1 MAANIEILSSSE
13 EEVEEV
19 DGEENRKRQRD
30 LDEDLA
36 QRLQHEEILRQEEED
51 RMAMDLAI
59 AAAMAADAS
68 PMQRNFAWPRPSVP
82 AVKQIA
88 SDSILSAAS
97 AACPDA
103 MVLLHSCF
111 AGARD
116 LPRSEVILCGQTPW
130 FVQDRLG
137 GGRGGSARGQAQ
149 GDEIGLSY
157 AAAVAPDNWSCG
169 YRNVQMLTG
178 HLLNRHDI
186 RHWAPQ
192 IFNGAV
198 PGVEAL
204 QGELDRLWSMGY
216 DPEGCAQLGGAV
228 TGTRRWI
235 GTTEACVLLRG
246 QGVRC
251 NVEAFPRSQAG
262 AAGAVMQ
269 RAWDH
274 FRSGVAEPP
283 GTGKVQVSSQPPLY
297 LQHSGHSRTIVGVQR
312 RHETSGQRTDFLL
325 VLDPGLGRS
334 GLRELEDSAQRGH
347 GWERKVKKS
356 LAPLAK
362 QAQYEL
368 LVVNTSSPI
377 LTSEMH
383 AAMCVTRRL

>member
-1 MAANIEILSSSE
+1 MSSDIEIVSSSE
-13 EEVEEV
+13 EEV
-19 DGEENRKRQRD
+19 DGEDSRKRQRD

-36 QRLQHEEILRQEEED
+36 QRLQLEENQRQEHED
-51 RMAMDLAI
+51 RMAMDWAI
-59 AAAMAADAS
+59 AAALADDAS
-68 PMQRNFAWPRPSVP
+68 LHFAPCPSLPV
-82 AVKQIA
+82 VKQLA
-88 SDSILSAAS
+88 NDCAAGAAS
-97 AACPDA
+97 AECPDA
-103 MVLLHSCF
+103 MALLRSCF

-116 LPRSEVILCGQTPW
+116 LARSEVILCGQTPW

-137 GGRGGSARGQAQ
+137 GGRKGSSRGEA
-149 GDEIGLSY
+149 DERNLSY
-157 AAAVAPDNWSCG
+157 AAAAAPDNWSCG

-178 HLLNRHDI
+178 HLLHRQDMK
-186 RHWAPQ
+186 HWASQ
-192 IFNGAV
+192 IFNGEV
-198 PGVEAL
+198 PDVGRL
-204 QGELDRLWSMGY
+204 QGELDRLWSVGY

-283 GTGKVQVSSQPPLY
+283 GTGRVQASSQPPLY

-312 RHETSGQRTDFLL
+312 RHELSGQRVDFLI

-334 GLRELEDSAQRGH
+334 GLRELQESARRGS
-347 GWERKVKKS
+347 GWERRVKKS

-368 LVVNTSSPI
+368 LVVNTSSCI
-377 LTSEMH
+377 SSSEMF
-383 AAMCVTRRL
+383 AAMCVAQHL